1 MKKNPDIMQPFHEV
15 MDTIK
20 KENFDFTDN
29 SEKNRFIFE
38 LSEIFDQKNLN
49 NLFN

>member
-1 MKKNPDIMQPFHEV
+1 MKNETEIMQPFHEV

-20 KENFDFTDN
+20 KENYDFTDN

-38 LSEIFDQKNLN
+38 LSEF
-49 NLFN
+49 FN